1 MVLNFE
7 MNFALYLNIMSK
19 NFYTTYNLKVC
30 CYIFKLSINLAPQ
43 IPFAVSFS
51 SKDLLRTTL
60 KCNSIRAYI
69 IIILWLITLP
79 RLNVFNQG
87 VGISKCDFINIC
99 WIRIFVDFFVEFI
112 HLIIKNALKSISYK
126 ILNG

>member
-30 CYIFKLSINLAPQ
+30 CYIYKLSINLAPQ

-60 KCNSIRAYI
+60 KMQ
-69 IIILWLITLP
+69 
-79 RLNVFNQG
+79 F
-87 VGISKCDFINIC
+87 D
-99 WIRIFVDFFVEFI
+99 
-112 HLIIKNALKSISYK
+112 KSIHYYYYLMVDHPTPLK
-126 ILNG
+126 CI